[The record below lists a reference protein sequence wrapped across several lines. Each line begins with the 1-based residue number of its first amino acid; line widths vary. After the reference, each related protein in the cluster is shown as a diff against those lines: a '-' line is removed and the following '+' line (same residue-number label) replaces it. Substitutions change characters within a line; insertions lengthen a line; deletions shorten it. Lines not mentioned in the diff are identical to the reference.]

1 GLQLPVSEVMTRSP
15 KTIEREKLAAEAL
28 ALMERHEISVL
39 AVVEK
44 GIPVG
49 IIHLH
54 DLLKAGVA

>member
-1 GLQLPVSEVMTRSP
+1 
-15 KTIEREKLAAEAL
+15 
-28 ALMERHEISVL
+28 MERHEISVL
-39 AVVEK
+39 AVVEN